1 MKKILLFAS
10 AVAVLF
16 SSCSTDSTQDA
27 IGIEAKMG
35 TITANAAY
43 QQDGTRTYLDSEGNV
58 VWSKGDALGVFAEG
72 SSQVQF
78 GLVKGEDTTSGTFAG
93 NTNYLTEGE
102 AVYAYYPY
110 DRGAEI
116 SGTEVTFEIA
126 GNQTYLPSEN
136 KTFDAAM
143 APAFASVEKL
153 EDKENIIFDF
163 KGAASY
169 LAFPIVGNGTLES
182 LELSISG
189 QMLHGSAS
197 IDISIKDDEETE
209 DVDETPAIVLTGDS
223 NSIIVDCGGIVL
235 DPVKPVYVTFV
246 VPVGVK
252 LYNGIT
258 LKAKVSG
265 TDVTATRIIDS
276 NKAVTKRNVI
286 STINADKQG
295 NAWTFSPAGY
305 YAINAT
311 PKYGLEAADVA
322 ALDFIT
328 YAFFTQPEAE
338 IGSEYYPS
346 ATDYVTLANIMGK
359 EMTGDVDHDTAALFN
374 EDSAAR
380 TKAMIFAEE
389 IDLAEFDVEA
399 VYSALG
405 IMETETALKPIIKV
419 YKNALEWYKHNE
431 YAIESLSFNAVEG
444 YNAKKPAVI
453 NGLTVLG
460 NGVTA
465 GAGLK
470 DLKFTNST
478 VIVDKGAAGFVAA
491 QSNNNINNVVLGA
504 GNVLNVA
511 DVDTSVAG
519 NYVGGIFGK
528 HNAGIALGV
537 KVEELPTIVTP
548 TGTTFSLRPS
558 EEETPSMPMIYNT
571 GKVFGQVY
579 VGNSAEYALAIS
591 LDDYKVTSLDDMPAI
606 FHVTANPGN
615 VLDIT
620 AKNVDATINNV
631 IAVNGDTETT
641 GVASIVINGV
651 SYWNGTTYANNNG
664 KYFTAEELA
673 YAMQNG
679 GDVVLTHNIDMQ
691 NKDIDL
697 AYTASRLVNVSS
709 AKDTVNSTN
718 DNTVYHHFTIAN
730 VVANNTND
738 VVALFGEN
746 SNIANVT
753 VSNVVLNAT
762 STNSVHKVK
771 NVGGLAQKG
780 TAQNVVVD
788 GLTINLG
795 KKTADLANI
804 GGVFATANVT
814 NINNVEVTSFVVN
827 HTAVEGVKVAPAA
840 GVVAGTLN
848 VELGKEPVTLGIT
861 KLTGVQSQNVY
872 KTFANA
878 QTKVELAAYESVMK
892 YGYHYYPYGTINVI
906 NAGFATNGVV
916 NAVLNA
922 NEKSVNIATMDKL
935 AAGIVFTWT
944 GDKAKQVSTT
954 EGTFKDYTV
963 KTNKAIGNSAAASQ
977 FWGFTNVAPKT
988 EAK

>member
-58 VWSKGDALGVFAEG
+58 VWSKGDALGVFAKG

-78 GLVKGEDTTSGTFAG
+78 GLVKGEDTSSGTFAG

-110 DRGAEI
+110 DRGADI
-116 SGTEVTFEIA
+116 SGTNVTFEIA
-126 GNQTYLPSEN
+126 KKQTYLPSEN

-153 EDKENIIFDF
+153 EDKENIIFNF

-182 LELSISG
+182 LELSINGEQLS
-189 QMLHGSAS
+189 GSAS
-197 IDISIKDDEETE
+197 IDISKKDDENTT
-209 DVDETPAIVLTGDS
+209 DVDETPAIVLTGGAQ

-235 DPVKPVYVTFV
+235 DLVKPVYVTFV
-246 VPVGVK
+246 VPVDVK
-252 LYNGIT
+252 LYSGIRLT
-258 LKAKVSG
+258 AKVSG

-276 NKAVTKRNVI
+276 DKAVTKRNVI

-346 ATDYVTLANIMGK
+346 ATDYVTLANIMGI
-359 EMTGDVDHDTAALFN
+359 EMIGNVDHDTAALFGK
-374 EDSAAR
+374 DGAAR

-399 VYSALG
+399 VYAALG

-548 TGTTFSLRPS
+548 TGLTFSLRPS

-571 GKVFGQVY
+571 GKVFGRVY

-606 FHVTANPGN
+606 FHVTANSGN

-641 GVASIVINGV
+641 SVASIVINGV

-679 GDVVLTHNIDMQ
+679 GDVVLTHDVDMQ
-691 NKDIDL
+691 NKEITTT
-697 AYTASRLVNVSS
+697 YSSKSYSVNVSS
-709 AKDTVNSTN
+709 SEKTPAKGETPA
-718 DNTVYHHFTIAN
+718 VYNHFTIKNVKVKAN
-730 VVANNTND
+730 RSVS
-738 VVALFGEN
+738 LFGWE
-746 SNIANVT
+746 STLANVT
-753 VSNVVLNAT
+753 VANAVINANYSSKT
-762 STNSVHKVK
+762 I
-771 NVGGLAQKG
+771 GGLAAAG
-780 TAQNVVVD
+780 TAENVVVD

-795 KKTADLANI
+795 KFTDKLMNI
-804 GGVFATANVT
+804 GGVFGTANVKD
-814 NINNVEVTSFVVN
+814 INNVEVTSFVVN
-827 HTAVEGVKVAPAA
+827 HNAVEGVTVAPAA

-861 KLTGVQSQNVY
+861 KLTGIQSQNVY
-872 KTFANA
+872 KTFGKA
-878 QTKVELAAYESVMK
+878 QTKVELAAYESNKK
-892 YGYHYYPYGTINVI
+892 YSYHYYPYGTINVT
-906 NAGFATNGVV
+906 NAGFASNGVV

-944 GDKAKQVSTT
+944 GDEAKQVSTT